1 MWKRPCL
8 LADPTMKTAVRTENP
23 ADLIKGDFF
32 AVPVFNVEEHHH
44 SAVLVPAG
52 EDTRVTRLD
61 SAAEGLHGQ
70 AVEKLRV
77 LEPEV
82 HIACKRESE
91 EAI

>member
-1 MWKRPCL
+1 MSLHRPCL
-8 LADPTMKTAVRTENP
+8 LVNPTTKTTVRTENP
-23 ADLIKGDFF
+23 ADLIKGDFL
-32 AVPVFNVEEHHH
+32 AVPVLNVEEHDH

-52 EDTRVTRLD
+52 EDAGVTRLD

-82 HIACKRESE
+82 HIACESE
-91 EAI
+91 S